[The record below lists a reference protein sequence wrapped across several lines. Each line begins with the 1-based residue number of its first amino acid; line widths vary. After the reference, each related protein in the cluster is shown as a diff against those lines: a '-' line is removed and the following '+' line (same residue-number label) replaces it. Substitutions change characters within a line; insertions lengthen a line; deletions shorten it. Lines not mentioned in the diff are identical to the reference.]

1 MTVAVLW
8 FRKSLRLHDNEAL
21 TWACSSD
28 EVDSILP
35 IFIFEEEDLRGE
47 RRGLGFNRLSFISQS
62 LRDLDSRL
70 NDNLGLR
77 LRIFSGNYLEVL
89 GNIRE
94 HLEGEKICLAYEY
107 CSEPRL
113 RNSEVILR
121 DWSRISDD
129 FKTKAFPAGHTLL
142 DIEEVV
148 GYKEFKKPKS
158 MKDMEIIFRKHLDV
172 NSLCLLYTSPS
183 PRDS

>member
-1 MTVAVLW
+1 MSVAILW

-35 IFIFEEEDLRGE
+35 IFIFDEEDLRGGAG
-47 RRGLGFNRLSFISQS
+47 GLGFNRLSFISQS

-94 HLEGEKICLAYEY
+94 HLEGERICLAYEY
-107 CSEPRL
+107 CSEPGL
-113 RNSEVILR
+113 RNSEVTLK

-129 FKTKAFPAGHTLL
+129 FRT
-142 DIEEVV
+142 
-148 GYKEFKKPKS
+148 
-158 MKDMEIIFRKHLDV
+158 
-172 NSLCLLYTSPS
+172 
-183 PRDS
+183 